1 MTPDTAPAW
10 ELMTPTEHAFAY
22 ALFAIL
28 GFIFLFCLYKI
39 IFCPTEQDKKELK
52 EHMEKRERKRIYNS
66 RYNYWFNKSYDHI
79 NGMFKYGERDAY
91 ARRHAQEDLEK
102 YNYI

>member
-1 MTPDTAPAW
+1 
-10 ELMTPTEHAFAY
+10 
-22 ALFAIL
+22 
-28 GFIFLFCLYKI
+28 
-39 IFCPTEQDKKELK
+39 
-52 EHMEKRERKRIYNS
+52 MEKRERKRIYNS